1 MAKKFIVDKNDIE
14 IYSIGN
20 DNIIKIKG
28 SEVKHIQVLRHNI
41 SDEIIVNNHLC
52 SIVEIKKDS
61 IVLEKIKELPTQG
74 ESSVNVVLFTG
85 LLKGEK
91 MDFVVQKATELGVN
105 KIVPFIS
112 RNVVVKL
119 DDKGKMKKQEKYN
132 KITIEACKQCGRS
145 GNVEVENIIN
155 LKELDKYINKEDITI
170 FAYEKEKETIFNAIE
185 VIKNKLNEVRNLEN
199 NSQNIE
205 IKNNLKGKNINV
217 VIGAEGGFDK
227 EEIEAIKNNENLNV
241 SFVSLGTR
249 ILRAETAVINLLSIV
264 MYEFDR

>member
-14 IYSIGN
+14 IYSSEN

-41 SDEIIVNNHLC
+41 SDEIIVNNHLF

-61 IVLEKIKELPTQG
+61 VVLEKIEELPSQG
-74 ESSVNVVLFTG
+74 ESNVNVVLFTG

-155 LKELDKYINKEDITI
+155 LKELDKYIDKNDITI
-170 FAYEKEKETIFNAIE
+170 FAYEKETENLFNVIE
-185 VIKNKLNEVRNLEN
+185 KIKNKLNDFNDLEN
-199 NSQNIE
+199 ANSSNT
-205 IKNNLKGKNINV
+205 NNKFGVKNINV

-227 EEIEAIKNNENLNV
+227 EEIEAIKNNENLNI
-241 SFVSLGTR
+241 SFVSLGNR

-264 MYEFDR
+264 MYEFDRQ

>member
-14 IYSIGN
+14 ICQSEN

-61 IVLEKIKELPTQG
+61 IILEKIKELPTQG
-74 ESSVNVVLFTG
+74 EPSVNVVLFTG

-119 DDKGKMKKQEKYN
+119 DDKGKIKKQEKYS

-170 FAYEKEKETIFNAIE
+170 FAYEKEKETLFSAIE
-185 VIKNKLNEVRNLEN
+185 VIKNKLNEVEN
-199 NSQNIE
+199 SEKNSQNIE

-227 EEIEAIKNNENLNV
+227 EEIETIKNNKNLNV
-241 SFVSLGTR
+241 SFVSLGNR